1 MHKATP
7 LENVQIPQGMTL
19 DARAPFGSG
28 GKEVFRYNLDNGLT
42 LLFLEDQSAPVFT
55 YQTWYRVGSSYEEVK
70 KTGLAHF
77 FEHLMFKG
85 TEKHPEGTFDR
96 MMEQR
101 GAQTNAG
108 TWLDWTFYYENLPS
122 GIVPGADGK
131 DVDRGTENLNLVAE
145 FEADRMQHLQVE
157 EGPFLSELE
166 VVKNERMLR
175 VDNDPEGKMDEV
187 LWSIA
192 FNEHPYHWP
201 TIGWME
207 DLNEMKLENARA
219 FYKSFYAPNRA
230 VIVIAGALDHQEVL
244 DAISTN
250 FGPIDAQDIQRPER
264 KVEPPQEEER
274 RTELELQLATE
285 RAIMGYKIPGMADP
299 DMPAV
304 DVLCEI
310 LFNSN
315 SARAERALVQKSEV
329 ALDVGGW
336 VGSFEDP
343 SLFMVTLNCQSG
355 KKAEDAIQQLDD
367 VIKELLT
374 HGVQAHEVE
383 RARNKI
389 RMSLLRSMLAA
400 HSRAYQLGFYETT
413 VGDFQGLFKF
423 MESLDKITTNDV
435 LEVARKYLRSES
447 RSIVI
452 GRPEQ
457 NASGSINAS
466 SAAPAALY
474 RSPEATPTSAV
485 PDAATDL
492 EGLGGEKFDIGPITS
507 FVVPDH
513 DVPYVSFMLQMHQG
527 SQHDPEG
534 MEGLASI
541 TGDML
546 LRGTEKYNR
555 EELAAQLDGIGS
567 TLNVRVR
574 KGITT
579 VVGDVASEHLD
590 RYLELVGEVLWN
602 PRFDEEELEK
612 LKRQTLGEIESVQE
626 DDSALARRGFARRLY
641 ENHPWQRSTIG
652 ELDTIPKINREAIQ
666 SFYENHLSQ
675 SRMVLGCS
683 GDVTPEKIENLIR
696 ANFPDPIPSG
706 GAEELTVGQTDDL
719 PGLVVVLVDKPERS
733 QTQVIMGH
741 TTIAAK
747 HPDLTPMSVGN
758 TAFGG
763 TFTSKLMQEVRVKRG
778 WSYGAYSS
786 VSVGRELST
795 YNLVF
800 YPKTEDT
807 IPAIRLVLG
816 MLDELKEHGLK
827 EEEVEFSKSYRTNAF
842 PFSLETH
849 PKRLR
854 LLLNAHYMER
864 KEDWIMAHN
873 QRVSSVQAKDVTQA
887 FQEHLDPSKMVIAI
901 TCTADDIIEGIK
913 ELPGLSEL
921 WVQPYDQPWKPYAV
935 PFDNFDD

>member
-1 MHKATP
+1 MNNPTP
-7 LENVQIPQGMTL
+7 LENTQIPQGMSL

-28 GKEVFRYNLDNGLT
+28 GKEVFRYQLDNGLT

-55 YQTWYRVGSSYEEVK
+55 YQTWYRVGSSYEEAK

-85 TEKHPEGTFDR
+85 TKKHPEGTFDR
-96 MMEQR
+96 MMEER

-108 TWLDWTFYYENLPS
+108 TWLDWTFYYENLPA
-122 GIVPGADGK
+122 GMVPGPEGQE
-131 DVDRGTENLNLVAE
+131 VDRGIENLNLVAG

-192 FNEHPYHWP
+192 FKEHPYHWP

-230 VIVIAGALDHQEVL
+230 VIVIAGALDHQSVL
-244 DAISTN
+244 NAISSQ
-250 FGPIDAQDIQRPER
+250 FGPIDAQDIKRPER
-264 KVEPPQEEER
+264 VVEPVQTEER
-274 RTELELQLATE
+274 RTELQLQLATE
-285 RAIMGYKIPGMADP
+285 RAILGYKIPGIADP
-299 DMPAV
+299 DMPTM

-315 SARAERALVQKSEV
+315 SARAERALVQKSEI

-343 SLFMVTLNCQSG
+343 SLFLVTLNCQSG
-355 KKAEDAIQQLDD
+355 NKAEEAIDQLDE
-367 VIKELLT
+367 VISELLT
-374 HGVQAHEVE
+374 HGVHAHEVE

-413 VGDFQGLFKF
+413 VGDFQALFKF
-423 MESLDKITTNDV
+423 MESLDAITPNDV
-435 LEVARKYLRSES
+435 LEVARKYLCTER

-452 GRPEQ
+452 GRPEE
-457 NASGSINAS
+457 AAAGGVHAAG
-466 SAAPAALY
+466 AAPAALH
-474 RSPEATPTSAV
+474 RAPEMAAGSPL
-485 PDAATDL
+485 PDAPTDL
-492 EGLGGEKFDIGPITS
+492 EGLRGSQFNIGPITT

-513 DVPYVSFMLQMHQG
+513 DVPYVSFMVQLHQG

-534 MEGLASI
+534 LEGLASI

-555 EELAAQLDGIGS
+555 EELAAELDGLGS
-567 TLNVRVR
+567 SLNVRVR
-574 KGITT
+574 KGVTT
-579 VVGDVASEHLD
+579 LVGDVASDHLE

-602 PRFDEEELEK
+602 PRFDTEELEK
-612 LKRQTLGEIESVQE
+612 LKRQTLGEIESIQE
-626 DDSALARRGFARRLY
+626 DDAALARRGFARRLY

-652 ELDTIPKINREAIQ
+652 ELDTIPRIDPSSVRG
-666 SFYENHLSQ
+666 FYKDHLSNA
-675 SRMVLGCS
+675 RMVIGCS
-683 GDVTPEKIENLIR
+683 GDVTPERLEGLVR

-706 GAEELTVGQTDDL
+706 GAEELTVGTTDAL
-719 PGLVVVLVDKPERS
+719 PGLCVVLVDKPERS

-741 TTIAAK
+741 TTIEAK
-747 HPDLTPMSVGN
+747 HPDLTAMSVGN

-795 YNLVF
+795 YNLAF

-827 EEEVEFSKSYRTNAF
+827 EEEVNFSKSYRQNAF
-842 PFSLETH
+842 PFGLETH

-854 LLLNAHYMER
+854 LLVNAHYMDR
-864 KEDWIMAHN
+864 PKDWIMGHN
-873 QRVSSVQAKDVTQA
+873 RRIASVRTEDVASA
-887 FQEHLDPSKMVIAI
+887 FEQHIDPSKMVIAI
-901 TCTADDIIEGIK
+901 TCTAEHIIEGIK